1 MKTGMPVKETIQ
13 AEAFNLGFS
22 LVGITSL
29 APPRHLDV
37 YQRWIERGR
46 HGAMAYLS
54 NDNALQRRANPASI
68 LPQGRSVI
76 LLGTAYMPA
85 TLFPPARPDSGYGRV
100 AAYAS
105 GVDYHQWIPDRLEK
119 LAARLEEILGHPILR
134 RGYTDTGPILER
146 ELGQRAGLG
155 WIGKN
160 TCLISPR
167 HGSFFFLSELFVDQE
182 LEADAPI
189 TTDHCGSCRRCI
201 EACPTGCI
209 LPDRT
214 LDASRCI
221 SYLTIENKG
230 PIPPDLRPQ
239 VGNWVFGCDVCQMV
253 CPWNLRF
260 AKPGEPALTPRP
272 EVAAPRLKDE
282 LLLSPQQFNQK
293 FKNSPVQRARR
304 RGYLRNV
311 AVALGNAADPD
322 TIPPLRQTLQEEPEP
337 LVRGHA
343 AWALGRIGTP
353 AAWQA
358 LEAAARQETDAA
370 VRQEIQS
377 SLETS

>member
-1 MKTGMPVKETIQ
+1 MPVKETIQ
-13 AEAFNLGFS
+13 AEAFNLCFS

-167 HGSFFFLSELFVDQE
+167 RGSFFFLSELFVDQE
-182 LEADAPI
+182 LKPDAPI

-201 EACPTGCI
+201 EACPTGC
-209 LPDRT
+209 
-214 LDASRCI
+214 
-221 SYLTIENKG
+221 
-230 PIPPDLRPQ
+230 
-239 VGNWVFGCDVCQMV
+239 
-253 CPWNLRF
+253 
-260 AKPGEPALTPRP
+260 
-272 EVAAPRLKDE
+272 
-282 LLLSPQQFNQK
+282 
-293 FKNSPVQRARR
+293 
-304 RGYLRNV
+304 
-311 AVALGNAADPD
+311 
-322 TIPPLRQTLQEEPEP
+322 
-337 LVRGHA
+337 
-343 AWALGRIGTP
+343 
-353 AAWQA
+353 
-358 LEAAARQETDAA
+358 
-370 VRQEIQS
+370 
-377 SLETS
+377 